1 MLNYFTMNQL
11 LLFMKKNYK
20 IILLVGLLSLSFV
33 AFRAFEKEENDPEKD
48 KILLELLTYV
58 LERGHYSPKQIDDA
72 YSEKVYTDYLEAMD
86 PFKRFFLQED
96 VQKMDAYKFQLDDMF
111 FNKDLTFFQ
120 MSYDIYLKR
129 MEDGQKFYREVLAKP
144 FDFKVDETFSNDY
157 ENMPYAKNNKELKQ
171 RWENQIKYSVLSN
184 VVDKEKEE
192 KTKKEKDASYEA
204 KSFATIEK
212 EARESALKT
221 LDEYFNF
228 IKEMNRNDWFGMY
241 LNALSSQFDPHTNYM
256 APEDKDRFDTSISGK
271 FEGIGARL
279 QKKNEYTE
287 ISELISGGPAWR
299 SKQLEAGDI
308 ILKVA
313 QGAEEPVDVVGMR
326 LDNIVKKIKGKKG
339 TEVRLTVKKVDGN
352 IQVISII
359 RDEVETEETFA
370 KSGVIDRNGMKYGV
384 IYLPKFYIDFEN
396 KENRDAAKDVAIEV
410 EKLKKENIQ
419 GLIFDVRDN
428 GGGSLKTV
436 VDITGLF
443 IDQGPVVQIQHAG
456 GRKEVLKDS
465 DSRIQWDGPL
475 VVLVNGF
482 SASAS
487 EILAAAIQDYKR
499 GIVLGSKQTY
509 GKGTVQNVIDLNQ
522 FVRKSSL
529 GDLGAIKLTSQKFYR
544 INGGS
549 TQLEGV
555 KSDVVLPDR
564 FSYIDIGERDMK
576 NAMEWSKI
584 DAAPFKV
591 WDKIP
596 NYDFVIK
603 QSKARVDN
611 NSYFQLIQE
620 QAQWIKSRRDQ
631 TTFSLHMDAYK
642 NDLAQ
647 NEEMNKKFKQLS
659 EYKSNYSFLPV
670 SADKPQMDQDEIFKE
685 KRNRWL
691 EDLAKDIY
699 IEEAIYVLDD
709 LQTKPNKGLVKQGTI
724 KSK

>member
-1 MLNYFTMNQL
+1 MLNYLTMNQL

-72 YSEKVYTDYLEAMD
+72 YSEKVYADYLEAMD

-157 ENMPYAKNNKELKQ
+157 ENMPYAKNNNELKQ
-171 RWENQIKYSVLSN
+171 RWVNQIKYSVLSN

-192 KTKKEKDASYEA
+192 KTKKEKDASYEV
-204 KSFATIEK
+204 KSFVIIEK
-212 EARESALKT
+212 EARESALKA

-465 DSRIQWDGPL
+465 DPQVQWDGPL

-564 FSYIDIGERDMK
+564 FSYIEIGERDMN
-576 NAMEWSKI
+576 NAMEWTKI
-584 DAAPFKV
+584 DATPFKV

-596 NYDFVIK
+596 NYNFVIK

-620 QAQWIKSRRDQ
+620 QAQWIKGRRDQ
-631 TTFSLHMDAYK
+631 TIFSLHMDAYK

-647 NEEMNKKFKQLS
+647 NEKMNKKFKKLT

-670 SADKPQMDQDEIFKE
+670 SADKPQMDKDEIFKE

-709 LQTKPNKGLVKQGTI
+709 LQVKPNKGLAKQGMI

>member
-1 MLNYFTMNQL
+1 
-11 LLFMKKNYK
+11 
-20 IILLVGLLSLSFV
+20 
-33 AFRAFEKEENDPEKD
+33 
-48 KILLELLTYV
+48 
-58 LERGHYSPKQIDDA
+58 
-72 YSEKVYTDYLEAMD
+72 MD

-157 ENMPYAKNNKELKQ
+157 ENMPYAKNNNELKQ

-192 KTKKEKDASYEA
+192 KTKKEKDASYEV
-204 KSFATIEK
+204 KSFVIIEK
-212 EARESALKT
+212 EARESALKA

-465 DSRIQWDGPL
+465 DPQVQWDGPL

-564 FSYIDIGERDMK
+564 FSYIEIGERDMN
-576 NAMEWSKI
+576 NAMEWTKI
-584 DAAPFKV
+584 DATPFKV

-596 NYDFVIK
+596 NYNFVIK

-620 QAQWIKSRRDQ
+620 QAQWIKGRRDQ
-631 TTFSLHMDAYK
+631 TIFSLHMDAYK

-647 NEEMNKKFKQLS
+647 NEKMNKKFKKLT

-670 SADKPQMDQDEIFKE
+670 SADKPQMDKDEIFKE

-709 LQTKPNKGLVKQGTI
+709 LQVKPNKGLAKQGMI

>member
-1 MLNYFTMNQL
+1 MNQL

-72 YSEKVYTDYLEAMD
+72 YSEKVYEDYLEAMD

-129 MEDGQKFYREVLAKP
+129 MEEGQKFYREVLAKP

-204 KSFATIEK
+204 KSFASIEK

-576 NAMEWSKI
+576 NAMEWTKI

>member
-1 MLNYFTMNQL
+1 MNQL

-20 IILLVGLLSLSFV
+20 IILLLVLLSLSFV
-33 AFRAFEKEENDPEKD
+33 AFRAFDKEENDPEKD

-72 YSEKVYTDYLEAMD
+72 YSEKVYADYLEAMD

-144 FDFKVDETFSNDY
+144 FDFKVDENFSNDY
-157 ENMPYAKNNKELKQ
+157 ENMPYAKNNKDLKQ
-171 RWENQIKYSVLSN
+171 RWENQIKFSVLSN

-241 LNALSSQFDPHTNYM
+241 LNAFASQFDPHTNYM
-256 APEDKDRFDTSISGK
+256 APDDKDRFDVSISGK

-456 GRKEVLKDS
+456 GRKEVLKDN
-465 DSRIQWDGPL
+465 DPRIQWDGPL

-576 NAMEWSKI
+576 NAMEWTKI
-584 DAAPFKV
+584 DAASFKV

-631 TTFSLHMDAYK
+631 TTFSLQMDAYK

-647 NEEMNKKFKQLS
+647 NEEMNKKFKKLS

-709 LQTKPNKGLVKQGTI
+709 LQAKPNKGLVKQGAI

>member
-1 MLNYFTMNQL
+1 
-11 LLFMKKNYK
+11 MKKNFK
-20 IILLVGLLSLSFV
+20 IILLVALLSLSFV

-48 KILLELLTYV
+48 KILMELLTYV
-58 LERGHYSPKQIDDA
+58 LERGHYSPKEIDDA
-72 YSEKVYTDYLEAMD
+72 YSEKVYLDYLEALD
-86 PFKRFFLQED
+86 PFKRFFLEED
-96 VQKMDAYKFQLDDMF
+96 IQKLTNYKYQLDDMF
-111 FNKDLTFFQ
+111 LNKDLTFFQ
-120 MSYDIYLKR
+120 ISYDIYYKR
-129 MEDGQKFYREVLAKP
+129 MEEGKSFYQDILSKP
-144 FDFKVDETFSNDY
+144 FDFKTNDTFSNDY
-157 ENMPYAKNNKELKQ
+157 ENMPYAKNKKELKQ

-192 KTKKEKDASYEA
+192 ETKKEKDPTYQV
-204 KSFATIEK
+204 KSFADIEK

-241 LNALSSQFDPHTNYM
+241 LNALTSQFDPHTNYM
-256 APEDKDRFDTSISGK
+256 APEDKDRFDVSISGK

-313 QGAEEPVDVVGMR
+313 QGEEEPIDVVGMR

-370 KSGVIDRNGMKYGV
+370 KSSIIDRNGLKYGV
-384 IYLPKFYIDFEN
+384 ISLPKFYIDFEN
-396 KENRDAAKDVAIEV
+396 RESRDAAKDVAFEV
-410 EKLKKENIQ
+410 EKLKAENVQ

-456 GRKEVLKDS
+456 GRKEVLKDI
-465 DSRIQWDGPL
+465 DPRIQWDGPL

-555 KSDVVLPDR
+555 KSDVILPDR

-576 NAMEWSKI
+576 NAMEWTKI
-584 DAAPFKV
+584 DAAPYNV
-591 WDKIP
+591 WNKIP
-596 NYDFVIK
+596 NYDYVIS
-603 QSKARVDN
+603 QSKARVEKN
-611 NSYFQLIQE
+611 NYFQLIKE
-620 QAQWIKSRRDQ
+620 QAQWIKTRRDQ
-631 TTFSLHMDAYK
+631 TTFSLNIQDFK
-642 NDLAQ
+642 NDLMQA
-647 NEEMNKKFKQLS
+647 EEMNKKFKKLAD
-659 EYKSNYSFLPV
+659 YKSNYVFNPILS
-670 SADKPQMDQDEIFKE
+670 DKLLMEKDEIFKE
-685 KRNRWL
+685 KRNRWMEEL
-691 EDLAKDIY
+691 SKDIM
-699 IEEAIYVLDD
+699 IEEAVYVLDD
-709 LQTKPNKGLVKQGTI
+709 LQVKSNKGLVKQGTI

>member
-72 YSEKVYTDYLEAMD
+72 YSEKVYEDYLEAMD

-129 MEDGQKFYREVLAKP
+129 MEEGQKFYREVLAKP

-204 KSFATIEK
+204 KSFASIEK

-352 IQVISII
+352 IQVIPII

-370 KSGVIDRNGMKYGV
+370 KSGLIDRNGMKYGV

-576 NAMEWSKI
+576 NAMEWTKI

>member
-72 YSEKVYTDYLEAMD
+72 YSEKVYADYLEAMD

>member
-1 MLNYFTMNQL
+1 MLNYLTMNQL

-58 LERGHYSPKQIDDA
+58 LERGHYNPKQIDDA
-72 YSEKVYTDYLEAMD
+72 YSEKVYADYLEAMD

-157 ENMPYAKNNKELKQ
+157 ENMPYAKNNNELKQ

-192 KTKKEKDASYEA
+192 KNKKEKDASYEV
-204 KSFATIEK
+204 KSFVIIEK
-212 EARESALKT
+212 EARESALKA

-465 DSRIQWDGPL
+465 DPQVQWDGPL

-564 FSYIDIGERDMK
+564 FSYIEIGERDMN
-576 NAMEWSKI
+576 NAMEWTKI
-584 DAAPFKV
+584 DATPFKV

-596 NYDFVIK
+596 NYNFVIK

-620 QAQWIKSRRDQ
+620 QAQWIKGRRDQ
-631 TTFSLHMDAYK
+631 TIFSLHMDAYK

-647 NEEMNKKFKQLS
+647 NEEMNKRFKKLT

-709 LQTKPNKGLVKQGTI
+709 LQVKPNKGLAKQGMI

>member
-1 MLNYFTMNQL
+1 MLNYLTMNQL

-58 LERGHYSPKQIDDA
+58 LERGHYNPKQIDDA
-72 YSEKVYTDYLEAMD
+72 YSEKVYADYLEAMD

-157 ENMPYAKNNKELKQ
+157 ENMPYAKNNNELKQ

-192 KTKKEKDASYEA
+192 KNKKEKDASYEV
-204 KSFATIEK
+204 KSFVIIEK
-212 EARESALKT
+212 EARESALKA

-352 IQVISII
+352 IQLISII

-465 DSRIQWDGPL
+465 DPQVQWDGPL

-564 FSYIDIGERDMK
+564 FSYIEIGERDMN
-576 NAMEWSKI
+576 NAMEWTKI
-584 DAAPFKV
+584 DATPFKV

-596 NYDFVIK
+596 NYNFVIK

-620 QAQWIKSRRDQ
+620 QAQWIKGRRDQ
-631 TTFSLHMDAYK
+631 TIFSLHMDAYK

-647 NEEMNKKFKQLS
+647 NEEMNKRFKKLT

-709 LQTKPNKGLVKQGTI
+709 LQVKPNKGLAKQGMI

>member
-1 MLNYFTMNQL
+1 MNQL

-72 YSEKVYTDYLEAMD
+72 YSEKVYEDYLEAMD

-129 MEDGQKFYREVLAKP
+129 MEEGQKFYREVLAKP

-204 KSFATIEK
+204 KSFASIEK

-352 IQVISII
+352 IQVIPII

-370 KSGVIDRNGMKYGV
+370 KSGLIDRNGMKYGV

-576 NAMEWSKI
+576 NAMEWTKI

>member
-1 MLNYFTMNQL
+1 MNQL

-72 YSEKVYTDYLEAMD
+72 YSEKVYADYLEAMD

-96 VQKMDAYKFQLDDMF
+96 VEKMDAYKFQLDDMF

-120 MSYDIYLKR
+120 LSYDIYLKR

-144 FDFKVDETFSNDY
+144 FDFKIEETFSNDY

-171 RWENQIKYSVLSN
+171 RWENQIKYSVLST

-192 KTKKEKDASYEA
+192 KSKKEKDATYEP
-204 KSFATIEK
+204 KSFVAIEK

-313 QGAEEPVDVVGMR
+313 QGAEEPIDVVGMR

-456 GRKEVLKDS
+456 GRKEILKDT
-465 DSRIQWDGPL
+465 DFRIQWDGPL

-576 NAMEWSKI
+576 NAMEWTKI
-584 DAAPFKV
+584 DAASYKV

-603 QSKARVDN
+603 QSKARVEN
-611 NSYFQLIQE
+611 NSYYQLIQE

-647 NEEMNKKFKQLS
+647 NEEMNKKFKQLT
-659 EYKSNYSFLPV
+659 EFKSNYLFLPV
-670 SADKPQMDQDEIFKE
+670 SADKPLMDQDEIFKE

-709 LQTKPNKGLVKQGTI
+709 LQAKPNKGLVKQGTI

>member
-1 MLNYFTMNQL
+1 MLNYYTMNQL

-72 YSEKVYTDYLEAMD
+72 YSEKVYADYLEAMD

-129 MEDGQKFYREVLAKP
+129 MEEGQKFYREVLAKP

-184 VVDKEKEE
+184 IVDKEKEE

-204 KSFATIEK
+204 KSFVSIEK